1 MFRMSAVDP
10 SEVVE
15 ETLPPSAVEPL
26 PDAEAPV
33 EAEAAPPSTWSK
45 VWGALEG
52 AGLTTEAEGDEAAIP
67 LDDVVSKF
75 LVADEL
81 KKHPPGVRV
90 TLRTAALAMK
100 QRDEELAA
108 READL
113 KKKADERE
121 AAITRREQALQT
133 SRKAF
138 LDLAGNRD
146 LLAKLEAEAKGA
158 EKADSTTEEG
168 RRKVLAAESAKH
180 IRELMTPFAE
190 EGVQVQ
196 IALSTQDLEARYP
209 EIKDPSV
216 RDAVHQQINEWDKAW
231 IAQAKAKNLDP
242 DDPATVNVLGS
253 PPSAGRGEEAILH
266 VLRRLARDAEERQ
279 RAQVRQVRA
288 SAASHVQ
295 ATTGARTTREPLPT
309 TLPKEWNG
317 RPLATDVDARMAYKE
332 ANPEA
337 WANIMRHLRG

>member
-1 MFRMSAVDP
+1 MSAVDQ

-26 PDAEAPV
+26 PDVEAP
-33 EAEAAPPSTWSK
+33 AADAPPPSTWSK

-75 LVADEL
+75 LVPDEL

-108 READL
+108 REAEL

-121 AAITRREQALQT
+121 ATLTRREQAIQA
-133 SRKAF
+133 SRQAF
-138 LDLAGNRD
+138 LNLAGNKD
-146 LLAKLEAEAKGA
+146 LLAKLDTAAAGA
-158 EKADSTTEEG
+158 DKADTTTEEG
-168 RRKVLAAESAKH
+168 RRKVIAAEQARSW
-180 IRELMTPFAE
+180 REMMAPFAE
-190 EGVQVQ
+190 ESVQVQ
-196 IALSTQDLEARYP
+196 IALNTQDLEERYP
-209 EIKDPSV
+209 EIKDGAT
-216 RDAVHQQINEWDKAW
+216 RDAVYQQINEWDKDW
-231 IAQAKAKNLDP
+231 IAKAKAKNLDP

-253 PPSAGRGEEAILH
+253 PPSAGRSEEAILL
-266 VLRRLARDAEERQ
+266 VLRRLARVAEERQ
-279 RAQVRQVRA
+279 RAQGRQVRA

-295 ATTGARTTREPLPT
+295 ATTGAPTARTPLPT

-337 WANIMRHLRG
+337 WANIMRHARA